1 MEENGFEKYSKIFEE
16 IEKNLNKDNFVGI
29 EDVSVCDTLSRKE
42 VMKNC
47 RHFTYNGLH
56 IYKSG
61 VITFISNGEYTE
73 DKARLELYKTDT
85 SPELDTITLKLKHAY
100 GKIVYGKEGRAAAPH
115 LGEGR
120 DYSFLPTRQEM
131 DNIRNYEE
139 AGNFSADLTT
149 ILESAK
155 EKAED
160 EQTRTAYIEAMDLDD
175 RIEDAYTVALVQKT
189 REDINAN
196 GIDAAT
202 QEFLDEYGYPSSST
216 DFGDDEP
223 QGLSDD
229 EKRSLDELNDDRE
242 NDNQMFTRAKD
253 FTPDELEQMSTEEL
267 EGMLRATEDENN
279 AKRKMLEQTKKK
291 ELISK
296 IRVAVAEGKELDS
309 QIATIRETTK
319 EK

>member
-1 MEENGFEKYSKIFEE
+1 MEENGFEKYSKIFKE
-16 IEKNLNKDNFVGI
+16 IEKNLNEENFVGI
-29 EDVSVCDTLSRKE
+29 EDILVSDTVFRKE
-42 VMKNC
+42 VMENC

-61 VITFISNGEYTE
+61 AITFISNGEYTE

-85 SPELDTITLKLKHAY
+85 RPELDTITLKLKHAY
-100 GKIVYGKEGRAAAPH
+100 GKIVYGKEGRTTAPH

-120 DYSFLPTRQEM
+120 DYSFLPTQQEI

-149 ILESAK
+149 ILKSAE

-160 EQTRTAYIEAMDLDD
+160 EQTRTAYFEAMDLDD
-175 RIEDAYTVALVQKT
+175 RIEDAYTVALVQET
-189 REDINAN
+189 REDININ

-202 QEFLDEYGYPSSST
+202 QEFLDEYGYPSSLT
-216 DFGDDEP
+216 DLDDDEP

-229 EKRSLDELNDDRE
+229 EKRSLDALNDDRE
-242 NDNQMFTRAKD
+242 NDNQMFTRAED
-253 FTPDELEQMSTEEL
+253 FTPDELEQMSTEDL
-267 EGMLRATEDENN
+267 EGMLRTTKDKND
-279 AKRKMLEQTKKK
+279 AKRKSLDDLKKK
-291 ELISK
+291 ELIARIK
-296 IRVAVAEGKELDS
+296 DAVAEGKSLDAE
-309 QIATIRETTK
+309 IAAAKEKTK